1 MIITLISGTP
11 GTGKTSVSK
20 EIAKKVNAKII
31 SLNLLAQS
39 EGFVSKYD
47 EERETWVINEE
58 KLRKKTLNLIEIA
71 KNENIEVLIIESHFA
86 DIIPEK
92 YVDLIIILR
101 CEPSILSLRLKKRG
115 YKEQKVKENVQS
127 EILGNCVNF
136 FIENEVQK
144 PLYEI
149 DTSKISLNQLR
160 DEIIRIIYDRE
171 YGKTYTLGQIDWLEK
186 LFKLDQLMKYF
197 D

>member
-71 KNENIEVLIIESHFA
+71 KNENIEVLIIESHFV

-160 DEIIRIIYDRE
+160 DEIIRIIYDRK
-171 YGKTYTLGQIDWLEK
+171 YGKTYKLGQIDWLEK
-186 LFKLDQLMKYF
+186 LFKLNQLMKYF

>member
-1 MIITLISGTP
+1 MIIILISGTP

-58 KLRKKTLNLIEIA
+58 KLRKKTLNLIEKA
-71 KNENIEVLIIESHFA
+71 KNENIEVLIIESHFV

-101 CEPSILSLRLKKRG
+101 CEPSILSLRLKK
-115 YKEQKVKENVQS
+115 Y
-127 EILGNCVNF
+127 
-136 FIENEVQK
+136 
-144 PLYEI
+144 
-149 DTSKISLNQLR
+149 
-160 DEIIRIIYDRE
+160 
-171 YGKTYTLGQIDWLEK
+171 
-186 LFKLDQLMKYF
+186 
-197 D
+197 